1 VDKIKVKELDWT
13 NIALRS
19 VIGFSVGFIVSTVSQ
34 IYLGATVS
42 FWLWVILALA
52 CIVLYKIKPFS

>member
-1 VDKIKVKELDWT
+1 MDKIKVKELDWT

-19 VIGFSVGFIVSTVSQ
+19 IIGLSVGFIVSTVSQ

-42 FWLWVILALA
+42 FWLWVVLAFA